1 MSVFQNCAGVFR
13 LNIKTSPIAPGGYH
27 TVQGIGISIPFGLAD
42 YAGSNRPGM
51 PCGRCIMDA
60 GVAGFYHRSPV
71 GNCFKSCFY
80 GSAMRKNTFG
90 YGKPARYRIGYDVYV
105 QISAGKN

>member
-1 MSVFQNCAGVFR
+1 
-13 LNIKTSPIAPGGYH
+13 
-27 TVQGIGISIPFGLAD
+27 
-42 YAGSNRPGM
+42 
-51 PCGRCIMDA
+51 MDA